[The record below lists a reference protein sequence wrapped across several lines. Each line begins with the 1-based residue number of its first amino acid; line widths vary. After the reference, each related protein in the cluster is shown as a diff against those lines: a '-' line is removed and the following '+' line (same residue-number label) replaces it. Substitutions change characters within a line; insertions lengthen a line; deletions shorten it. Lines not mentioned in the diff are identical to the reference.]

1 MHLYRVQGR
10 TVGAVERFDTLEA
23 GINRLIE
30 YTNIAFEEGWIEE
43 ERTVKKFI
51 NEYKEMRNLF
61 ASRIHPEMKKR
72 KVVNFLKKVEKDK
85 SLLPE
90 AFVLIYYNAEELLK
104 ILDK

>member
-1 MHLYRVQGR
+1 
-10 TVGAVERFDTLEA
+10 ERFDTLDS
-23 GINRLIE
+23 GINRLID

-43 ERTVKKFI
+43 EITVKKFI

-61 ASRIHPEMKKR
+61 ESRIHTEMKKR
-72 KVVNFLKKVEKDK
+72 KIVNFLKKVEKDK

-90 AFVLIYYNAEELLK
+90 AFALIYYNAEELLK